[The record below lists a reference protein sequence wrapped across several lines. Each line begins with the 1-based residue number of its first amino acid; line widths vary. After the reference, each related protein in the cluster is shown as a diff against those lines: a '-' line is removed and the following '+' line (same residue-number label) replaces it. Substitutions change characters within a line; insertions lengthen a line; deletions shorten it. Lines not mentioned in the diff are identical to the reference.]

1 MQGAN
6 LPCEEQPRK
15 DQINRL
21 LNSLCSQS
29 TDGAV
34 ISGSAR
40 SMAVIKYLGV
50 TAHTEKAHKRQVAA
64 QACIYKVRLSSV

>member
-21 LNSLCSQS
+21 LNALCSQS

-34 ISGSAR
+34 ISGSAH
-40 SMAVIKYLGV
+40 SIAVIKYLGV
-50 TAHTEKAHKRQVAA
+50 IAHTEKAHKRHLAVPGL
-64 QACIYKVRLSSV
+64 YL